1 MAGAGASSSI
11 VQAVVNIAAASDMTT
26 TAEGVETEQQR
37 NLLYILGCT
46 EMQGFL
52 FSPAIPAAEIRRL
65 LLSHRGT
72 ADVGGL
78 KRRARLAI
86 QFCTTRNRAGW
97 NAMNR
102 DSAS

>member
-1 MAGAGASSSI
+1 
-11 VQAVVNIAAASDMTT
+11 VTIAAASDMTT

-65 LLSHRGT
+65 LLVQPGRT
-72 ADVGGL
+72 
-78 KRRARLAI
+78 I
-86 QFCTTRNRAGW
+86 
-97 NAMNR
+97 
-102 DSAS
+102 SAA

>member
-1 MAGAGASSSI
+1 LQRFPFDKIKIDRSFIKDLSGSGASSSI

-52 FSPAIPAAEIRRL
+52 FSPAIPALEVRRL
-65 LLSHRGT
+65 LQSHRGK
-72 ADVGGL
+72 AV
-78 KRRARLAI
+78 
-86 QFCTTRNRAGW
+86 
-97 NAMNR
+97 
-102 DSAS
+102 SAA